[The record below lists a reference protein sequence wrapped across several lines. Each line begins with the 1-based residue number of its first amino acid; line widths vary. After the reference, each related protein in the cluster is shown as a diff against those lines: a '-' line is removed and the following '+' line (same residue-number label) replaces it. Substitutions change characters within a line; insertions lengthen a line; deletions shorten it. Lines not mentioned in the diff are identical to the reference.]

1 MCSLIRTFNV
11 HTKIQNSNSNWNSN
25 WNRIWFTSERGLVT
39 HWSNEWMRFFLGR
52 IWMFFRTQHDMEFW
66 QCQNNHGIDG
76 GFIIW
81 SLIILINLTIFWYFF
96 FQIAQNNEFYAF
108 HLQMHVLAIMYDDE
122 KKRSFRVNTKPWA
135 QMIHVWYLCHF

>member
-96 FQIAQNNEFYAF
+96 FFKSPKTMNFTHFICKCMFS
-108 HLQMHVLAIMYDDE
+108 LSCMMM
-122 KKRSFRVNTKPWA
+122 KKKIISRE
-135 QMIHVWYLCHF
+135 Y